1 MRVTTTVLVGLLAM
15 AVAGAGAESPCVEV
29 EVAAALA
36 HAKVV
41 ILGEVTA
48 STPTDLSGQPVEL
61 SRAVRALYRVRVL
74 EEFKGSGAAEYDFL
88 GDLPRPPA
96 ADGLVYVTDGMPLT
110 VGRVYL
116 LFAWGNPEALQVD
129 PCPPTAPIE
138 SAHKTLTLLR
148 QAVSADRPK

>member
-1 MRVTTTVLVGLLAM
+1 MRVTTTVLVGLLAT
-15 AVAGAGAESPCVEV
+15 AVAGVDAESPCVEV

-48 STPTDLSGQPVEL
+48 MTPTDLSGQPAEI

-74 EEFKGSGAAEYDFL
+74 EEFKGSGAAEYALL
-88 GDLPRPPA
+88 GDRPRPPA
-96 ADGLVYVTDGMPLT
+96 ADGLVYATDGMPLS
-110 VGRVYL
+110 VGRRYL
-116 LFAWGNPEALQVD
+116 LFAWGQPDNLQVD

-138 SAHKTLTLLR
+138 SAHNTLTLLR